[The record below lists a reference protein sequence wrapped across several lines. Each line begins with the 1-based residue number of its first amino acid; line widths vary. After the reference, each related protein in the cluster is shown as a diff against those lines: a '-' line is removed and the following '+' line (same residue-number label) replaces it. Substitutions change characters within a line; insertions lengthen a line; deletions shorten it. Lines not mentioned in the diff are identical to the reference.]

1 MGSARI
7 VLKNYI
13 HIFREDNTHNGF
25 YKNLRWMENKYG
37 QKLSCQV
44 KGDWRKQ
51 GLSEHTA
58 PFDFEDGAPTLQI
71 QTASD

>member
-13 HIFREDNTHNGF
+13 HIFRENDNQDAF
-25 YKNLRWMENKYG
+25 YKNLRWMEYKYG
-37 QKLSCQV
+37 QRLSCQV

-51 GLSEHTA
+51 GLSEHIA
-58 PFDFEDGAPTLQI
+58 PFDFEDGDPTLQI

>member
-1 MGSARI
+1 
-7 VLKNYI
+7 
-13 HIFREDNTHNGF
+13 
-25 YKNLRWMENKYG
+25 MENKYG
-37 QKLSCQV
+37 QKLSCHV

-51 GLSEHTA
+51 GLSEHIA